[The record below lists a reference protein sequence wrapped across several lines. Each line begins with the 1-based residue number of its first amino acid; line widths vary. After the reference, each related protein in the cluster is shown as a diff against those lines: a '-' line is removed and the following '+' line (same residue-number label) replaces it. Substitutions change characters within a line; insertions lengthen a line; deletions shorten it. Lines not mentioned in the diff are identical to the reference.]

1 MLIFGIATTKR
12 QKIAREI
19 KTLKK
24 TKPMT
29 REIVSKIKD
38 LQDKFFDNNNDQ
50 SETSSVFNNS
60 ENLNTLQ
67 VDLEKLKKVKP
78 DEKSLD
84 NHSYY
89 D

>member
-1 MLIFGIATTKR
+1 
-12 QKIAREI
+12 
-19 KTLKK
+19 
-24 TKPMT
+24 MT
-29 REIVSKIKD
+29 QDIVSKIKD
-38 LQDKFFDNNNDQ
+38 LKDKFFDNNDDQ
-50 SETSSVFNNS
+50 SDSSSIFNNS

-67 VDLEKLKKVKP
+67 VDLEKLKKVKA